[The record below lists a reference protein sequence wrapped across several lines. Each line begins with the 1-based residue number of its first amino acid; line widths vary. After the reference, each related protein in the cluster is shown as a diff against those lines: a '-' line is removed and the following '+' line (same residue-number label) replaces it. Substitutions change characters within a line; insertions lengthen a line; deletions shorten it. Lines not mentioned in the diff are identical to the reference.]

1 MERQRALTLLR
12 WIAVLPA
19 AIGGAFIVKLAGSL
33 LGRAVRQGLGSESHS
48 AFALQLLFY
57 VATSAAFVLAGAA
70 IAPRHRPVI
79 AIVLAVLWILLSLMT
94 HIVSQPHPGTTNY
107 LHLAAETSGAV
118 FAVVCVAYREKN
130 PRAMPR

>member
-1 MERQRALTLLR
+1 MEHRRALTKLR

-19 AIGGAFIVKLAGSL
+19 AIGGAFFVKLAGGL
-33 LGRAVRQGLGSESHS
+33 LGHAARQGLGSDSHS

-79 AIVLAVLWILLSLMT
+79 AIVLAALWVLLSLLT
-94 HIVSQPHPGTTNY
+94 HVVSQPHPGTTNY
-107 LHLAAETSGAV
+107 LHLAAETSGAI
-118 FAVVCVAYREKN
+118 FAVACVAYREQRSRVS
-130 PRAMPR
+130 PR